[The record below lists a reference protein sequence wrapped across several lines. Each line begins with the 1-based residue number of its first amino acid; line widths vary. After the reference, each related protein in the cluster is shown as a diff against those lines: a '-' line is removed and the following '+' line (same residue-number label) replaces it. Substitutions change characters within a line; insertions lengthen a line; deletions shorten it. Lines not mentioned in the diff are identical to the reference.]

1 MKPLRWVLI
10 ATIAVL
16 VLGYIAGYFMPGE
29 WSASAQRE
37 IAAPPQAIHAWLED
51 PAKLAQWS
59 PWRDKDPDVVFKTS
73 GAPRGAGAVL
83 RWESEKVGFAT
94 LSITRSDP
102 ARGIEYDLA
111 FDGVDLQSHGAIELE
126 PKGAS
131 TLVTWRDGG
140 KVVDSSIPKLFRA
153 LREAQL
159 AQEFAHGLRALESKV
174 LAR

>member
-16 VLGYIAGYFMPGE
+16 LLGYVAGYFMPGE
-29 WSASAQRE
+29 WKASAQRE
-37 IAAPPQAIHAWLED
+37 IAAPPEAIHAWLED
-51 PAKLAQWS
+51 PKKLSEWS
-59 PWRDKDPDVVFKTS
+59 PWRAKDPDVVFKTS
-73 GAPRGAGAVL
+73 GAPRGVGAVL

-102 ARGIEYDLA
+102 SRGIEYDLA
-111 FDGVDLQSHGAIELE
+111 FDQVELQSHGAIELE
-126 PKGAS
+126 QKGAA

-140 KVVDSSIPKLFRA
+140 KIVDSSIPKLFRA

-159 AQEFAHGLRALESKV
+159 AQEFAHGLAALEASV
-174 LAR
+174 LGR